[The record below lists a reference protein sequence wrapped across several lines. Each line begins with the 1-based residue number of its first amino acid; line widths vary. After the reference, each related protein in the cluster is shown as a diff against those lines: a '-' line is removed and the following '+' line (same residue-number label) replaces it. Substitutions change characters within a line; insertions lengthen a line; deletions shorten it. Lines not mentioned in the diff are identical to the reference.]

1 MGDGTTQQRSFTG
14 ADFEDAV
21 TGYMYSVFDRS
32 VLTRALAASVD
43 GNLVPLARLAAAS
56 LIIDPD
62 TLEPIPD
69 PTWSDAMYYAVE
81 CQDYVYSAGETT
93 EADRLRAYLDAAE
106 TLGVTASRLPSIYY
120 GDMPCLYWPNR
131 PAEDPRPAAIVDAPY
146 PTWIMVATADPITP
160 PANAMRLA
168 ARLHDVHVIVET
180 GGPHVIFGWGLSC
193 PDDVVADYLVKG
205 KEPASPITVC
215 KGDVVDPYV
224 PLARDTE
231 AAYPDALSLMSA
243 IATQVQNTNDYAELL
258 DEDPIAMGCDF
269 GGALDYTPTDKGTDL
284 AFKAC
289 ELIDGWR

>member
-1 MGDGTTQQRSFTG
+1 
-14 ADFEDAV
+14 
-21 TGYMYSVFDRS
+21 
-32 VLTRALAASVD
+32 
-43 GNLVPLARLAAAS
+43 
-56 LIIDPD
+56 
-62 TLEPIPD
+62 
-69 PTWSDAMYYAVE
+69 
-81 CQDYVYSAGETT
+81 
-93 EADRLRAYLDAAE
+93 
-106 TLGVTASRLPSIYY
+106 
-120 GDMPCLYWPNR
+120 
-131 PAEDPRPAAIVDAPY
+131 
-146 PTWIMVATADPITP
+146 MVATADPITP

-243 IATQVQNTNDYAELL
+243 LATQVQNTNDYAELL

-269 GGALDYTPTDKGTDL
+269 GGALDYSPTDKGHGPRVQGLRADRRHGADRTGAIDDDSGDVTMDVTFPDGSLRYRAKGSGEERVTGMFRDRKVDQKSEASARVL
-284 AFKAC
+284 ARDARGR
-289 ELIDGWR
+289 ERGGEPLEVLGRHVVRRRRGGPST

>member
-1 MGDGTTQQRSFTG
+1 
-14 ADFEDAV
+14 
-21 TGYMYSVFDRS
+21 
-32 VLTRALAASVD
+32 
-43 GNLVPLARLAAAS
+43 
-56 LIIDPD
+56 
-62 TLEPIPD
+62 
-69 PTWSDAMYYAVE
+69 
-81 CQDYVYSAGETT
+81 
-93 EADRLRAYLDAAE
+93 
-106 TLGVTASRLPSIYY
+106 
-120 GDMPCLYWPNR
+120 MPCLYWPNR

-215 KGDVVDPYV
+215 KGSVVDPYV

-243 IATQVQNTNDYAELL
+243 LADAGAEHQRLRRAARRGPDRDGLRLRWRPRLHADGQGHGPRVQGLRAHRRH
-258 DEDPIAMGCDF
+258 G
-269 GGALDYTPTDKGTDL
+269 
-284 AFKAC
+284 
-289 ELIDGWR
+289 R